1 MKSKISPVLWGIIF
15 MLASLAL
22 ALYVAVQEKA
32 VFVANQISSPD
43 YSLPKVTIYFFAVV
57 LVIVVVLLI
66 IPAKWLKYVFKA
78 LFAILFAG
86 GVFIV
91 VGLNLPAFWSFAL
104 AIIAGLAWLLWNRIW
119 LHDILLLIALAG
131 AGAGVGF
138 LFSSPWTF
146 MIFMLIIA
154 LYDFL
159 AVRFGLMV
167 WMADRMSRSTSLP
180 AFILPKQARDWRS
193 KTAAIQLGDLKEK
206 PTEQRDYAVLGGGDI
221 GFPLILA
228 TSVFFKFD
236 LPGGI
241 IVGVF
246 GLLGLIGAFLIQI
259 YWLKGK
265 PMPALPPIAVASLI
279 GFLIVNY
286 GLH

>member
-1 MKSKISPVLWGIIF
+1 MKSKVSPILWGIIF

-32 VFVANQISSPD
+32 VFASSQISSPD
-43 YSLPKVTIYFFAVV
+43 YSLPKVTIYFFSVV
-57 LVIVVVLLI
+57 LVMVVVLLI

-91 VGLNLPAFWSFAL
+91 VGLNLPEWASFTL
-104 AIIAGLAWLLWNRIW
+104 AAIAGLVWLLWNRIW
-119 LHDILLLIALAG
+119 LHDLLLLIALAG

-138 LFSSPWTF
+138 VLSPWTF

-154 LYDFL
+154 VYDFL

-180 AFILPKQARDWRS
+180 AFILPKQTKDWS
-193 KTAAIQLGDLKEK
+193 LKTATVQLGDLKEK
-206 PTEQRDYAVLGGGDI
+206 PTEQRDYAILGGGDI
-221 GFPLILA
+221 GFPLMLA
-228 TSVFFKFD
+228 VSVFFKFD
-236 LPGGI
+236 LAGGI
-241 IVGVF
+241 IVGAF

>member
-1 MKSKISPVLWGIIF
+1 MMKSKASPVWWGVIF

-32 VFVANQISSPD
+32 YFSSINYTSPN
-43 YSLPKVTIYFFAVV
+43 YSLAPLIIYFFAVIA
-57 LVIVVVLLI
+57 VIIIVLLI
-66 IPAKWLKYVFKA
+66 IPAKWLQYVFKA
-78 LFAILFAG
+78 LFTILFAG

-91 VGLNLPAFWSFAL
+91 AGLDLPEAAAISL
-104 AIIAGLAWLLWNRIW
+104 AVIAGAAWLLWNRIW

-138 LFSSPWTF
+138 LLSPWTF

-154 LYDFL
+154 VYDFI

-167 WMADRMSRSTSLP
+167 WMADRMARSTSLP
-180 AFILPKQARDWRS
+180 AFILPKQTRDWGL
-193 KTAAIQLGDLKEK
+193 KTATIQLGDLKEK

-221 GFPLILA
+221 GFPLMLA
-228 TSVFFKFD
+228 VSVFFKTD
-236 LPGGI
+236 LTGGI

-246 GLLGLIGAFLIQI
+246 GLLGLIAAFLIQI

-265 PMPALPPIAVASLI
+265 PMPALPPIALASLI

-286 GLH
+286 GMR